1 MSSAAEALSVADDS
15 AGALPSLQAA
25 ASNSR
30 QRDIRPIIL
39 RYMFDQMRRCP
50 EGFAVFFREVLR
62 VFVEDLAN
70 RAGDIDAF
78 NQIESMLKTQPPRGG
93 GTHRRLQPHYLRP
106 EWNDV
111 LGHYAFVLVLGTK
124 DVDNIDM

>member
-1 MSSAAEALSVADDS
+1 MSSAAEALSVAADS
-15 AGALPSLQAA
+15 GGAPSLQAA
-25 ASNSR
+25 ASNNR
-30 QRDIRPIIL
+30 QSDIRPIIL
-39 RYMFDQMRRCP
+39 RYMLDQMRCCP
-50 EGFAVFFREVLR
+50 QGFAVFFEGVLR
-62 VFVEDLAN
+62 VFVEYLAN

-111 LGHYAFVLVLGTK
+111 LGHYAFVLVLGTE
-124 DVDNIDM
+124 